1 MAGGN
6 GRLSATGTIQTEEFR
21 KQGPCR
27 FCRSASVEA
36 CITVDGAGVTRR
48 RHVQA
53 HRSAPARPRLLLCRT
68 VGQAGVM
75 GDSSLRPFLPHRG
88 GERRAGHGGR
98 RPAAWQAC
106 GSGQPSL
113 AQLVRYSSHRTEI
126 VHIPFRR
133 LSVIGAA
140 IVASPR
146 ATG

>member
-1 MAGGN
+1 
-6 GRLSATGTIQTEEFR
+6 
-21 KQGPCR
+21 
-27 FCRSASVEA
+27 
-36 CITVDGAGVTRR
+36 
-48 RHVQA
+48 VQA
-53 HRSAPARPRLLLCRT
+53 HRSAPARPRLFLCRT

-75 GDSSLRPFLPHRG
+75 GDSSLRPPHRD
-88 GERRAGHGGR
+88 GERRARHGDR

-113 AQLVRYSSHRTEI
+113 ARSVRYSAHRTEI